1 MIDITYTVP
10 DSKLLN
16 TATPEIGFTILED
29 YRFGQSCMV
38 SASDHNVNI
47 SII

>member
-1 MIDITYTVP
+1 MINIAYTIRKG
-10 DSKLLN
+10 KLLN
-16 TATPEIGFTILED
+16 TATPEIGFTVLED
-29 YRFGQSCMV
+29 YRFGQSCIV